1 MAVSVFSSPRDLVKG
16 HEIKLSYKPVCP
28 EKITKYIP
36 PEKTPKDF
44 EDFHKEYIR
53 DRYYHDTPNS
63 FTDNYLQNKNAQFKK
78 ETHYSNIY
86 RFVHLF
92 ILVF

>member
-1 MAVSVFSSPRDLVKG
+1 MAVSVSSSPGDLVKG

-28 EKITKYIP
+28 EKITKYIF

-44 EDFHKEYIR
+44 QVFHKKYIR

-63 FTDNYLQNKNAQFKK
+63 FTDNHLQIENAQSKK
-78 ETHYSNIY
+78 EKNYSNIY
-86 RFVHLF
+86 RFAHLF

>member
-16 HEIKLSYKPVCP
+16 HEIKLSCKPVCP
-28 EKITKYIP
+28 EKITKYIL

-86 RFVHLF
+86 RFAHLF